1 MKPIEIIIVIA
12 AAAIVI
18 AVAVC
23 GIIRKKKGK
32 TGCDCGCSDCPY
44 HGACAS
50 KKKEKKRPSAK
61 ISAAERPS

>member
-1 MKPIEIIIVIA
+1 MKPIEII
-12 AAAIVI
+12 IVI

-50 KKKEKKRPSAK
+50 KKKEKKDLPQK
-61 ISAAERPS
+61 